1 MTRRVEETKALI
13 ASVAGEVDQVF
24 TSVRDGEVRASL
36 TARVFAKDF
45 DRVLGSIKSLG
56 KVVNKDVREGSTIP
70 KADVSETENPRSV
83 PRSVIDISFVEP
95 EPSGTNLAVA
105 AGAPAGGVAGGVA
118 FAALLALLIYASYRT
133 GRRRSPD
140 QS

>member
-1 MTRRVEETKALI
+1 M
-13 ASVAGEVDQVF
+13 
-24 TSVRDGEVRASL
+24 RDGEVRASL
-36 TARVFAKDF
+36 TTRVFAKDF
-45 DRVLGSIKSLG
+45 DRALGSIESLG

-70 KADVSETENPRSV
+70 NADVSETENPKSV

-95 EPSGTNLAVA
+95 EPSGTNLALA
-105 AGAPAGGVAGGVA
+105 AGAPAGGVA
-118 FAALLALLIYASYRT
+118 FAALLALLIYTSYRT